1 MSEPVMYKDVQLCD
15 GDCNHCAIIM
25 NPNSWMITKVLNEL
39 LNNCKT
45 EDEEATFIQ
54 IVNKNCPNLTCCYD
68 CRIDDFVHIEGCK
81 ICD

>member
-1 MSEPVMYKDVQLCD
+1 
-15 GDCNHCAIIM
+15 
-25 NPNSWMITKVLNEL
+25 MITKVLNEL